1 MHHKENKVDLE
12 RAWKDEAYRKTLT
25 PAQLA
30 QLSPNPAGEVE
41 LSDEEL
47 DGISGGTSSRTRYGN
62 YYLPPSGS
70 IQSKPV

>member
-30 QLSPNPAGEVE
+30 QLPPNPAGEVE

-47 DGISGGTSSRTRYGN
+47 DGVSGGTSGRCGSVN
-62 YYLPPSGS
+62 YYLPSTGNC
-70 IQSKPV
+70 KLD